1 MTGVGSLLTGPGGV
15 HGAAA
20 SPAAAGTGALGGP
33 SSFGVGGG
41 GFLAVAL
48 LVWSAGAVALALRA
62 SRRTEQYHRR
72 SGYWLLA
79 GAALA
84 AVGAGLYVVHED
96 PVGLA
101 GFLLAAAGATVV
113 LAQVT
118 VLVTGV
124 EPPGFD
130 AGLRRYRRV
139 GVLVAT
145 TVAVGWLLP
154 RAVDL
159 PEPGEAFA
167 LAVTAG
173 LGVVTVVEVVR
184 RLRAGGLLPAPPMPP
199 PPPLGRRD
207 DDDPP
212 PAQAEAPA
220 GQSGERAHGTDDDEG
235 GESSATGEWGV
246 PPGEGSVPT
255 GTVGRD
261 LQTVHGIGPRIARKL
276 EGAGVDDVADL
287 LTADP
292 EALAEA
298 VHGISPEQLR
308 EWQRAATRD

>member
-1 MTGVGSLLTGPGGV
+1 MSGVGSPLTGPGGLHEAV
-15 HGAAA
+15 LPSVAT
-20 SPAAAGTGALGGP
+20 GTGALGGTSP
-33 SSFGVGGG
+33 FGGSG
-41 GFLAVAL
+41 GFVAVAL
-48 LVWSAGAVALALRA
+48 LVWSAGGLALALRA
-62 SRRTEQYHRR
+62 SRRTELYHRR
-72 SGYWLLA
+72 SGYWLVA

-84 AVGAGLYVVHED
+84 AVGAGLYAVYEGD
-96 PVGLA
+96 LALA

-124 EPPGFD
+124 APPGFD

-154 RAVDL
+154 RAVEL

-199 PPPLGRRD
+199 PPPLGRGD
-207 DDDPP
+207 EDDPP
-212 PAQAEAPA
+212 PAQAEAPP
-220 GQSGERAHGTDDDEG
+220 GQTGEQSEETDGEDG
-235 GESSATGEWGV
+235 RESSPTEEWGV

-255 GTVGRD
+255 GSVGRD
-261 LQTVHGIGPRIARKL
+261 LQTVHGIGPRMSRKL

-292 EALAEA
+292 DALAEA
-298 VHGISPEQLR
+298 VHGISPEQIR
-308 EWQRAATRD
+308 EWQRAATSD

>member
-1 MTGVGSLLTGPGGV
+1 MSGVGGLLAGPGGLHV
-15 HGAAA
+15 AVLPPVAT
-20 SPAAAGTGALGGP
+20 GTGVLGGP
-33 SSFGVGGG
+33 SSFEVAGGG
-41 GFLAVAL
+41 LVAVAL
-48 LVWSAGAVALALRA
+48 LAWSAGGLALALTA
-62 SRRTEQYHRR
+62 SRRTELYHRR
-72 SGYWLLA
+72 SGYWLLV

-84 AVGAGLYVVHED
+84 AIGAGVYVAYED
-96 PVGLA
+96 DLALA
-101 GFLLAAAGATVV
+101 GFLLAAGGVTVV
-113 LAQVT
+113 LAQLT

-124 EPPGFD
+124 APPGYD

-139 GVLVAT
+139 GVLLAT
-145 TVAVGWLLP
+145 TATVGWLLP
-154 RAVDL
+154 RAVEL
-159 PEPGEAFA
+159 PPSGETFA

-173 LGVVTVVEVVR
+173 LGIVTVVEVVR

-199 PPPLGRRD
+199 PPPLGRD
-207 DDDPP
+207 DDGDPP
-212 PAQAEAPA
+212 PAQAEAPQ
-220 GQSGERAHGTDDDEG
+220 GQTAEQPDGTDGEDG
-235 GESSATGEWGV
+235 RESSSTEEWGV

-255 GTVGRD
+255 GSVGRD

-292 EALAEA
+292 DALAEA